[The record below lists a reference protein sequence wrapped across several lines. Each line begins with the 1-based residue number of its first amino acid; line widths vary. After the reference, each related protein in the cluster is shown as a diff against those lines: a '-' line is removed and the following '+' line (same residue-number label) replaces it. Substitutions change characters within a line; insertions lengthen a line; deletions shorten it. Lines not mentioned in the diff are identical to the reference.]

1 MGQVRGAAMTGL
13 IVSAGTPG
21 QMRRVNGRLLVPALG
36 YRGIDWVEI
45 HFGLFMSVSRCAVSK
60 SSRHR
65 RTVGVDRC

>member
-1 MGQVRGAAMTGL
+1 MVQVRGAAMTGL

-36 YRGIDWVEI
+36 YRGIDCVEI
-45 HFGLFMSVSRCAVSK
+45 YFGIFMCLPMCGIELVPAQ
-60 SSRHR
+60 R